1 MGCCFAIRDS
11 NSSAGGQ
18 FEQPSEVNSSTTTG
32 VRVGLAAGDAD
43 CGRGRITAIT
53 AKTDSRLSVNP
64 AKRDF
69 MESPVPANYLILT
82 LAKGFRHLPMNNA
95 LHRITSMLALTG
107 YWRLNPA
114 FLAFFH
120 PVTWRPALP

>member
-18 FEQPSEVNSSTTTG
+18 LEQPSEVNSSTTTG

-69 MESPVPANYLILT
+69 MESLVPADYLLHT
-82 LAKGFRHLPMNNA
+82 LANPTRHSPT
-95 LHRITSMLALTG
+95 HTPPSPISST
-107 YWRLNPA
+107 
-114 FLAFFH
+114 
-120 PVTWRPALP
+120 